1 MTIDRGPAL
10 RAEQSGTNVTCSSS
24 NEGHDD
30 EHRDELQRLLHRGP
44 PKSVEG
50 SVGASAANTSNPR
63 GLCMGRVSEFVRTR
77 PRFPPTRSV
86 MARTAVAHRGRNSV
100 EINVSSQ
107 LSRIA
112 ASAMIL
118 AQTDPAKSL
127 VKFGIGRLEIVLRC
141 RFSSDSSI

>member
-1 MTIDRGPAL
+1 
-10 RAEQSGTNVTCSSS
+10 
-24 NEGHDD
+24 
-30 EHRDELQRLLHRGP
+30 
-44 PKSVEG
+44 
-50 SVGASAANTSNPR
+50 
-63 GLCMGRVSEFVRTR
+63 
-77 PRFPPTRSV
+77 

-112 ASAMIL
+112 ASALIL

-141 RFSSDSSI
+141 RFSSDSSILLIQTIERGPTLSKNLTLLLDASDGP